1 MPNDLN
7 KEKKSE
13 KEIVWIAPEF
23 EYRPKDVGWYW
34 MSIIIAAIFILVAI
48 WQKNFLFAIFI
59 IVAEAMMLYW
69 ARQLPPHIEFKL
81 DNKGLLL
88 GKNKFHSYE
97 EMSGFSIVEKNK
109 NWELIIKTKERIQ
122 PFLKISIYEKDSV
135 NIKKLLKERLEEME
149 FSESIID
156 HISKIIGF

>member
-1 MPNDLN
+1 MNPD
-7 KEKKSE
+7 KGKKSP
-13 KEIVWIAPEF
+13 KEIIWIAPEF

-34 MSIIIAAIFILVAI
+34 MSIIVAAFFILAAI

-81 DNKGLLL
+81 DDKGLLL
-88 GKNKFHSYE
+88 GKNKFHAYE
-97 EMSGFSIVEKNK
+97 EMSGFSVIEKMGS
-109 NWELIIKTKERIQ
+109 WELILKTKERIQ
-122 PFLKISIYEKDSV
+122 PFIKISIFENDAED
-135 NIKKLLKERLEEME
+135 IKKLLKERLEEME
-149 FSESIID
+149 FPESIVD